1 MDWGLI
7 TPIFPVLLPFLFI
20 TLFVVLR
27 IKREFDEYVPMRIAV
42 RMGVKNRKVL
52 IETRKKRF
60 EIAVKDFREASSKEV
75 LEVRI
80 NGLSFGKYRLGL
92 YKGPYGYVESYATSD
107 SGILIDGEEGKRYF
121 LAFKNVG
128 ELVEM
133 LGTGE
138 GTGGVISVKS

>member
-27 IKREFDEYVPMRIAV
+27 IKREFDEYVPMRVAIRV
-42 RMGVKNRKVL
+42 DGGSRKVV
-52 IETRKKRF
+52 IETRKKRI
-60 EIAVKDFREASSKEV
+60 ETAVRDFRKASSKEV

-107 SGILIDGEEGKRYF
+107 LGILMEGGEGKNYF
-121 LAFKNVG
+121 LAFKNVD
-128 ELVEM
+128 ELLKALEAKEK
-133 LGTGE
+133 TE
-138 GTGGVISVKS
+138 EVISVKS